1 MLASKPEYAV
11 VHVDLQSVGLG
22 LTVRFKRL
30 HLDVVYGTK
39 WTHSLRTH
47 SLRTHM
53 VALVSEIFK

>member
-47 SLRTHM
+47 M